1 MLLALD
7 KDYKKVLPDVPVE
20 GFRNGKNLKYY
31 LVRAALLKTNETG
44 RGESW
49 GKKTCFMCN
58 SINTTI
64 TFATKV
70 CS

>member
-31 LVRAALLKTNETG
+31 LVWAALLKTNETG
-44 RGESW
+44 RGES
-49 GKKTCFMCN
+49 
-58 SINTTI
+58 
-64 TFATKV
+64 
-70 CS
+70 